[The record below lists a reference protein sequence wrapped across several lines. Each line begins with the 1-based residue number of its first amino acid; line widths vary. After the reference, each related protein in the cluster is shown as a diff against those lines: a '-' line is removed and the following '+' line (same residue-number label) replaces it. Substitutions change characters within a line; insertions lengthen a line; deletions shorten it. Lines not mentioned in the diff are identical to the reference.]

1 MKKLTTGNKISLG
14 AIAFILCV
22 VIAFNIACF
31 MLFELITGFFHG
43 SGIEFTS
50 AATQQALAVSDE
62 LCREM
67 VGEGVVLLENKDD
80 TLPLSK
86 SDLYAVN
93 IFGWRAINNGW
104 IGGASGSV
112 NANNNTTREKV
123 VTLLQAMDESGFEY
137 NQDLIDMYEEFCNV
151 GDGKALNDGE
161 AFFTLKEPTADYYTQ
176 ELIDG
181 AKEFSDLA
189 FVVFG
194 RQGGEGEDLPLGKQ
208 LKYELETDTTRSY
221 LDISTEEEALLDI
234 VTTNFD
240 RVIVILNGVAMMNL
254 EFLDRYDNIDAAVW
268 CGGTGQSGTTSLL
281 RVLRG
286 KITPSGKLPDTQVY
300 DFSDDPTFLNIGAQ
314 SASHITY
321 AENIYVGYRWWE
333 TADAEG
339 YWDDRTREVEVLFE
353 DGDTTRQS
361 SRGYDAVV
369 QYPFGYGLSYTQFEW
384 TVEGWSVNTTLGAD
398 SEVSVDVTVT
408 NVGDRKG
415 KDVVQLYVTPPYIE
429 GGIEKP
435 HVVLAAYAKT
445 PLILPGDSETVTLT
459 FSAYDIASY
468 DCYDANENDF
478 YGYELDAGDYV
489 MSLRTDAH
497 TVAFCPN
504 AEKTYTVGSGGVRW
518 ENDPVTG
525 NRVENRFTG
534 DGAYAGVSID
544 GSDTDGGEVAWLSRA
559 GGFANAAQLKHY
571 GNRSGGK
578 ISDATG
584 FVYDYGD
591 KYSDMPA
598 LGDGSVGPLTLYRT
612 TDGSP
617 LTSSNL
623 KSGEGLEIN
632 HELMMELGGDYDS
645 PKWNDLLNQMTYA
658 EMEDLTMLGGYRTKE
673 ILSVGKKYF
682 LDNDGGSGLNR
693 HINEGD
699 NNTSYDPDKRSSW
712 TLFPSINLLGAS
724 WNDTLAY
731 SYGLAIANEG
741 LSTSVDGWYS
751 PSCNMHRSPFCGRVA
766 EYPSEDPL
774 LSGYITAYQ
783 AKGALA
789 NGMYVYI
796 KHFAVNENEKGRTG
810 LYTWLTEQSL
820 REIYLKP
827 FEIVVKDGK
836 ASGIMT
842 SFNRL
847 GATWTGGNYALCT
860 EVLRDEWGFR
870 GATITDYYAGDG
882 YMPPKQAIYAGGDLL
897 LTGSGLKPGKRLDS
911 DDPTDVNMMRIASKN
926 ILYMK
931 ANAYY
936 TAQTHDSTGD
946 YVTSNA
952 GNIVVRYDPFPA
964 WIFIVVGVDV
974 VAAAGIAV
982 WCVFIFRRKRVKT
995 AANVS
1000 GEDAAAATDGD
1011 EISTAKDEKTAS
1023 DDIGKGGK
1031 NDE

>member
-1 MKKLTTGNKISLG
+1 M
-14 AIAFILCV
+14 
-22 VIAFNIACF
+22 
-31 MLFELITGFFHG
+31 
-43 SGIEFTS
+43 
-50 AATQQALAVSDE
+50 
-62 LCREM
+62 
-67 VGEGVVLLENKDD
+67 
-80 TLPLSK
+80 
-86 SDLYAVN
+86 
-93 IFGWRAINNGW
+93 
-104 IGGASGSV
+104 
-112 NANNNTTREKV
+112 
-123 VTLLQAMDESGFEY
+123 
-137 NQDLIDMYEEFCNV
+137 
-151 GDGKALNDGE
+151 
-161 AFFTLKEPTADYYTQ
+161 
-176 ELIDG
+176 
-181 AKEFSDLA
+181 
-189 FVVFG
+189 FG
-194 RQGGEGEDLPLGKQ
+194 RQGGEGEDLTLNKQ
-208 LKYELETDTTRSY
+208 LKYKNETDTTRSY

-254 EFLDRYDNIDAAVW
+254 EFLDRYENIDAAVW

-339 YWDDRTREVEVLFE
+339 YWDDRTREVEVLLE
-353 DGDTTRQS
+353 NGGKSTLKTQ
-361 SRGYDAVV
+361 GYESVV

-384 TVEGWSVNTTLGAD
+384 TVDGWSVEQTLGKD
-398 SEVSVDVTVT
+398 TEVSVDVTVT

-415 KDVVQLYVTPPYIE
+415 KEVVQLYVTPPYIE
-429 GGIEKP
+429 GGIEKS
-435 HVVLAAYAKT
+435 HVTLAAYAKT

-468 DCYDANENDF
+468 DCYDKNNNGF
-478 YGYELDAGDYV
+478 SGYELDAGEYIV
-489 MSLRTDAH
+489 SLRTDAH
-497 TVAFCPN
+497 TVALCPN
-504 AEKTYTVGSGGVRW
+504 AEHTYNVANGGVRW
-518 ENDPVTG
+518 DVDPVTE
-525 NRVENRFTG
+525 NAVVNRFTG
-534 DGAYAGVSID
+534 GSAYAGVSID
-544 GSDTDGGEVAWLSRA
+544 GSNTDGEQVNWLSRA
-559 GGFANAAQLKHY
+559 GDFANAASLKHY
-571 GNRSGGK
+571 GGRSGAK
-578 ISDATG
+578 ISAAASY
-584 FVYDYGD
+584 VYDGYN
-591 KYSDMPA
+591 YTSMPA
-598 LGDGSVGPLTLYRT
+598 MGNGSVGSLTLYKT
-612 TDGSP
+612 TDGSQ
-617 LTSSNL
+617 LTLAKL

-632 HELMMELGGDYDS
+632 HELMMALGKDYDD
-645 PKWNDLLNQMTYA
+645 PQWNALLNQMTYA

-699 NNTSYDPDKRSSW
+699 ANTSYDSDKRSSW

-741 LSTSVDGWYS
+741 LNTSIDGWYS

-766 EYPSEDPL
+766 EYPSEDPM
-774 LSGYITAYQ
+774 LSGKITAEQ
-783 AKGALA
+783 ARGALA

-810 LYTWLTEQSL
+810 LYTWLTEQTL

-827 FEIVVKDGK
+827 FEIVVKEGK
-836 ASGIMT
+836 ANGIMT

-860 EVLRDEWGFR
+860 QILRDEWGFR
-870 GATITDYYAGDG
+870 GATITDYYSGDG

-897 LTGSGLKPGKRLDS
+897 LTGSGLKPGKRLDQNNV
-911 DDPTDVNMMRIASKN
+911 TDVNLMRLSSKN

-936 TAQTHDSTGD
+936 IAQTHDSSED
-946 YVTSNA
+946 YVTANV
-952 GNIVVRYDPFPA
+952 GKVIVREEPFPA
-964 WIFIVVGVDV
+964 WVFIVVGVDV

-982 WCVFIFRRKRVKT
+982 WCVFIFRRKRTVTVT
-995 AANVS
+995 APEENEDDKNV
-1000 GEDAAAATDGD
+1000 
-1011 EISTAKDEKTAS
+1011 
-1023 DDIGKGGK
+1023 KGGK
-1031 NDE
+1031 DDA